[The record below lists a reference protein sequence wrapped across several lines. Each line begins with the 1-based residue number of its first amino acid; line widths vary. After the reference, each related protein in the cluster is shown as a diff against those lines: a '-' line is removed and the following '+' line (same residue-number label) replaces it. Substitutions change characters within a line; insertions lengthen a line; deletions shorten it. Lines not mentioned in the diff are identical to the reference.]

1 MKVLLVHLG
10 GAIGGV
16 GTPWNYSIPLT
27 LPYLAGLTPPDV
39 EVDLRYLGQKPIDGD
54 YDKDYDLVGISAL
67 TTHAEAAF
75 KVADTFKERGRTVVM
90 GGIHPTIDPEH
101 AAEHCDAV
109 VVGEAETLWPR
120 VIQDVKN
127 KCLKKLYKDEQL
139 PNLKGIPSPR
149 FDLLDLSTSAGMV
162 YYPVLTS
169 KGCPNHCEFCSVP
182 EMFGGRLRTRP
193 LEDVVRDVKSI
204 VHNTGSRKITFVDD
218 NVIGHRKYAKRLF
231 KEIAPFKIKWAGE
244 CTLDIAEDPE
254 LLDLAA
260 KSGCIQLSV
269 GMESINEESLAEV
282 GKSANL
288 VAKYPDQIRKIR
300 EKGIVLVTNIM
311 FGFDH
316 DSIESLL
323 NTPEM
328 LIRWKV
334 PLLAPFIL
342 RPVIGTRLFER
353 LQKEDRLLP
362 QATHLHTR
370 TDVATFIPKQMSPEE
385 LEQVFQKGVRRFYSL
400 PSVVRRLL
408 FPPRPSHSKVL
419 FLNLLANLKLIQV
432 RRIKRI
438 PVLNRV
444 AALSKSLL
452 GKKMLSG

>member
-54 YDKDYDLVGISAL
+54 YDKDYDLIGISAL

-75 KVADTFKERGRTVVM
+75 RVADTFKERGRTVVM
-90 GGIHPTIDPEH
+90 GGIHPTMDPDH
-101 AAEHCDAV
+101 AQEHCDAV
-109 VVGEAETLWPR
+109 VVGEAETLWPKL
-120 VIQDVKN
+120 IQDLKN
-127 KCLKKLYKDEQL
+127 GCLKKRYKDEQF
-139 PNLKGIPSPR
+139 PDLKDIPSPR
-149 FDLLDLSTSAGMV
+149 FDLLDLGRTAEKV

-169 KGCPNHCEFCSVP
+169 KGCPNHCEFCFVP
-182 EMFGGRLRTRP
+182 ELFGGRLRTRP
-193 LEDVVRDVKSI
+193 LEDVVRDVKAI
-204 VHNTGSRKITFVDD
+204 VDNTNSRKINFVDD

-244 CTLDIAEDPE
+244 CTLDIADDPE

-269 GMESINEESLAEV
+269 GMESINEKSLAEV

-288 VAKYPDQIRKIR
+288 VANYPDQIRKIQ
-300 EKGIVLVTNIM
+300 EKGIVLATNIM

-323 NTPEM
+323 HTPEM

-334 PLLAPFIL
+334 PFLAPFVL
-342 RPVIGTRLFER
+342 RPVVGTRLYER
-353 LQKEDRLLP
+353 LEKEDRLLP
-362 QATHLHTR
+362 EATHLNTR

-385 LEQVFQKGVRRFYSL
+385 LDQVFQKAVRRFYSL
-400 PSVVRRLL
+400 PSVARRLL
-408 FPPRPSHSKVL
+408 FPPRPSHAKVL
-419 FLNLLANLKLIQV
+419 FLNLLANLKLIQAP
-432 RRIKRI
+432 RIKRI

-444 AALSKSLL
+444 AALLKSFL
-452 GKKMLSG
+452 GKKVLSG